1 MSDQR
6 MNAGDQGTQPD
17 SGSAPN
23 DQVSVSA
30 QGGKHRSAPES
41 AGSQPAR
48 TESSIN
54 DEVQDSD
61 GGEGGGYDPRGRD
74 NIDQIKG

>member
-1 MSDQR
+1 MSDQH

-23 DQVSVSA
+23 DQVTTSA
-30 QGGKHRSAPES
+30 AGGKGRGAPES

-48 TESSIN
+48 TEGSVN
-54 DEVQDSD
+54 NEVQDS
-61 GGEGGGYDPRGRD
+61 EGGASGYDPSGRD
-74 NIDQIKG
+74 NIDHIKG

>member
-23 DQVSVSA
+23 DQVTTSA
-30 QGGKHRSAPES
+30 AGGKGRGAPES

-54 DEVQDSD
+54 DEVQDSE
-61 GGEGGGYDPRGRD
+61 GGTGGGYDPRGRD
-74 NIDQIKG
+74 NIDQVKG

>member
-23 DQVSVSA
+23 DQVTVSA

-48 TESSIN
+48 TEGGTN
-54 DEVQDSD
+54 NQVQDS
-61 GGEGGGYDPRGRD
+61 EGDSTGYDPHGRD
-74 NIDQIKG
+74 NIEQIKG

>member
-1 MSDQR
+1 V
-6 MNAGDQGTQPD
+6 T
-17 SGSAPN
+17 
-23 DQVSVSA
+23 VSA

-48 TESSIN
+48 SESSIN

>member
-1 MSDQR
+1 MSDQH

-23 DQVSVSA
+23 DQVNA
-30 QGGKHRSAPES
+30 NAAGGKGRSAPES

-48 TESSIN
+48 TEDSIN
-54 DEVQDSD
+54 NEVQDSE
-61 GGEGGGYDPRGRD
+61 GGAGGYDPRGRD
-74 NIDQIKG
+74 NIEQVKG